1 MACAHSL
8 PAANGRSPLTVAA
21 LRPARRIGPSV
32 ARGEQHSPETEQPR
46 QRKKDVSTRAQPMDL
61 SIWIP
66 AMFVLGLAA
75 LALMFAFVYA
85 CDKV

>member
-1 MACAHSL
+1 
-8 PAANGRSPLTVAA
+8 
-21 LRPARRIGPSV
+21 
-32 ARGEQHSPETEQPR
+32 
-46 QRKKDVSTRAQPMDL
+46 MDL